1 MPTSL
6 DALPS
11 PEPMLRNRRASR
23 WGSLALVGLLASTVG
38 LGCSSAPPTA
48 DVRRADHIIIL
59 KSKHSM
65 VLMANGKPLKSYR
78 VALGK
83 SDGDKERQGDHK
95 TPEGEYVIDQ
105 KNAQSRFHLALHI
118 SYPNAD
124 DRKRAHD
131 AGTDPGGAIMIH
143 GVEKQF
149 AWLGSLEHDVDWTD
163 GCIAVTNSEIDEI
176 WKLVPVGTPVEIKP

>member
-1 MPTSL
+1 MFTSL
-6 DALPS
+6 DAPPW
-11 PEPMLRNRRASR
+11 PERNKRASR
-23 WGSLALVGLLASTVG
+23 WSSVVLLGLLSGTTW
-38 LGCSSAPPTA
+38 LGCSSTRSNA
-48 DVRRADHIIIL
+48 DGSKADRIIIL

-65 VLMANGKPLKSYR
+65 VLMSNGKPLRSYH

-83 SDGDKERQGDHK
+83 SGGDKERQGDHK
-95 TPEGEYVIDQ
+95 TPEGQYVIDQ

-118 SYPNAD
+118 SYPNAA

-131 AGTDPGGAIMIH
+131 AGNDPGGAIMIH

-149 AWLGSLEHDVDWTD
+149 AWLDSLEHDVYWTD
-163 GCIAVTNSEIDEI
+163 GCIAVTNLEIDEI